1 MELMQQYE
9 WIFHIILIVLALML
23 MLCLFRAI
31 LGPSIADRLV
41 SVNMIGTIVMVMIS
55 ILAVIKNEGYLVDI
69 CLIYAMISFVSVV
82 GLTKVYTGVYLEAK
96 EKENKDLNEHNNNNV
111 YYQNIKESQN
121 ERDNSTYNKN
131 ISQNE
136 NKQKDKNDNNLYNR
150 NRNIG
155 KNERKNI
162 SKRKIN
168 MKKKQKSK

>member
-1 MELMQQYE
+1 MELIQQYE

-23 MLCLFRAI
+23 MLCLVRAV

-96 EKENKDLNEHNNNNV
+96 EK
-111 YYQNIKESQN
+111 IKENEQSFSDQQINEIQN
-121 ERDNSTYNKN
+121 ESDGSTYNKN
-131 ISQNE
+131 VNQINEISENE
-136 NKQKDKNDNNLYNR
+136 QKEEKS
-150 NRNIG
+150 
-155 KNERKNI
+155 KAKNI
-162 SKRKIN
+162 SKKKIN
-168 MKKKQKSK
+168 IRKKQKSK